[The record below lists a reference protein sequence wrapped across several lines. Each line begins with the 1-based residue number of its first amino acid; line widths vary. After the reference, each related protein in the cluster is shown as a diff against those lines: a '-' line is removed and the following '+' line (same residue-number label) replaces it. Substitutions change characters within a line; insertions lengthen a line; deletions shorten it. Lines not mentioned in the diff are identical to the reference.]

1 MYLPIVLRTHRICY
15 IHFYTHNF
23 LIDFLSEAV
32 IKYTA
37 YNIIFFSWYMKKKI
51 WHYFLITL
59 FLTQTLMTQITIS
72 WYKNLYDDISLMV
85 EHHITLLRSNYT
97 LRPHR
102 RCIYA
107 QSILY
112 TSVVSLNMALAWN
125 LSETELIPLIF
136 CSHGTQ
142 LAAPAWTCIQ
152 MKHTIQDPK
161 RNIKIQMG
169 W

>member
-51 WHYFLITL
+51 WHYFLIIL

-102 RCIYA
+102 WWIYA

-112 TSVVSLNMALAWN
+112 IYVRSFIEYGLGVKPIRDWVDSFNLLLTWNSVGSTCVNMYTN
-125 LSETELIPLIF
+125 ETHYSRP
-136 CSHGTQ
+136 Q
-142 LAAPAWTCIQ
+142 
-152 MKHTIQDPK
+152 KK
-161 RNIKIQMG
+161 Y
-169 W
+169 